1 MLRQVRGNRCSGVTA
16 ATFCGCSSLTEMVD
30 EARLV
35 TEDADEVV
43 RWIVVEDVG
52 GGGAGT
58 DDDAVVLRSSLS
70 SPPEV
75 LVVDLLFVAEP
86 ELLLSMTETGGSFF
100 G

>member
-1 MLRQVRGNRCSGVTA
+1 M
-16 ATFCGCSSLTEMVD
+16 
-30 EARLV
+30 

>member
-35 TEDADEVV
+35 TDDADEVV
-43 RWIVVEDVG
+43 RWIVVEDVEGG

-58 DDDAVVLRSSLS
+58 DDDDAAVLRSSS
-70 SPPEV
+70 S
-75 LVVDLLFVAEP
+75 LDLLLFLVEP
-86 ELLLSMTETGGSFF
+86 ELLLGMTGSFF